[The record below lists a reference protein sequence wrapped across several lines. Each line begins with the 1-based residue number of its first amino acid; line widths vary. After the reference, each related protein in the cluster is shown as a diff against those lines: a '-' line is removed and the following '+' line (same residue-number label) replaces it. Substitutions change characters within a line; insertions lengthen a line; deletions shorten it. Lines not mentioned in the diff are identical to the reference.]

1 MKKSQLKIKGLA
13 EGSRAEVYG
22 LREVEVRLDAE
33 VLKGEEYSVSESEPC
48 EES

>member
-22 LREVEVRLDAE
+22 LREVRLDAE